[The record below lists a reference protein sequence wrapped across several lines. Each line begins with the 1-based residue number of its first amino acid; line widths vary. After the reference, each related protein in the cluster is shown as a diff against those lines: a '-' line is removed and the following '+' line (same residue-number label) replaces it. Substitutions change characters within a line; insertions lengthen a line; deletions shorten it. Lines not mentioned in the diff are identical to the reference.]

1 MSKAKYKGVLIELM
15 SYLHNT
21 TYPRGHQFCCDDLS
35 KLTPSDLMRWMNK
48 KVYGVEEPLLD
59 ARPEV
64 RAGTIGFWKKA
75 ILYFMPNRLLQWNEI
90 SNVGNPT
97 KSAEVNDL
105 VKRVTKKEARKEG
118 AESKKRRPMNNEE
131 YHSIIQILKSSKDAT
146 EKYGIPALMNYQ
158 FHLIARIDDTTQV
171 QIGNLQKHDYFDICL
186 KTLVKKCNQ

>member
-1 MSKAKYKGVLIELM
+1 MSEAKYKGVLIELM

-21 TYPRGHQFCCDDLS
+21 TYPRGHQFCRDDLS
-35 KLTPSDLMRWMNK
+35 HLTPSDLMRWMNK

-59 ARPEV
+59 ARPAV

-75 ILYFMPNRLLQWNEI
+75 ISYFMPNRLLQWNEI

-118 AESKKRRPMNNEE
+118 AE
-131 YHSIIQILKSSKDAT
+131 
-146 EKYGIPALMNYQ
+146 
-158 FHLIARIDDTTQV
+158 
-171 QIGNLQKHDYFDICL
+171 
-186 KTLVKKCNQ
+186 